1 MNNVKTLGQV
11 FTPHHIVSTMLSLR
25 KNDGSILE
33 PSSGDGAFLNNLQKD
48 AVAIE
53 IDSRFIKDERVK
65 NIDFFDYST
74 ENKFDTIIGNPP
86 YVRFQ
91 DISLET
97 QFKLDLS
104 IFDKR
109 TNLYQFFIKKSIEHL
124 TENGEL
130 IFITPKE
137 FLKATSSI
145 KLNQF
150 IYENGTITDIIDL
163 GDEKI
168 FGKFSPNV
176 IIFRFEKNNF
186 SRNTNIS
193 KRFTISNGQLY
204 FTNNIYSIKFSDLF
218 FVKVGAVSGADR
230 IFESEE
236 FGNTDF
242 ICSYTNQTG
251 KTRKMIYQKKVPYLD
266 KFKEK
271 LISRK
276 IRNFREDNWWEW
288 GRKFFDSDLPRI
300 YVNNKTRVKKPFF
313 THSSKYYD
321 GSVLAIFPKFANPNL
336 DNIVEDLNSVNWNE
350 LGFITDGR
358 FQFNQKSLENT
369 LLPDIFRKYFCNI

>member
-1 MNNVKTLGQV
+1 MNNIKTLGQV

-25 KNDGSILE
+25 ENIGSILE

-53 IDSRFIKDERVK
+53 IDSRFTKDKRVE

-124 TENGEL
+124 TKNGEL

-163 GDEKI
+163 GDERI

-176 IIFRFEKNNF
+176 IIFRFEKDNF
-186 SRNTNIS
+186 SRTTTTS
-193 KRFTISNGQLY
+193 KRFTLSNGQLY
-204 FTNNIYSIKFSDLF
+204 FTNNNYPIKFKDLF
-218 FVKVGAVSGADR
+218 FVKVGAVSGADK
-230 IFESEE
+230 IFESDK
-236 FGNTDF
+236 FGNSDF
-242 ICSYTNQTG
+242 VCSYTNQTG
-251 KTRKMIYQKKVPYLD
+251 KTRKMIYQKKHQYLEKYKD
-266 KFKEK
+266 K
-271 LISRK
+271 LIVRK

-288 GRKFFDSDLPRI
+288 DRKFYDSELPRI
-300 YVNNKTRVKKPFF
+300 YVNHKTRVKKPFF
-313 THSSKYYD
+313 KHSSKYYD
-321 GSVLAIFPKFANPNL
+321 GSVLAIFPKFTNPDL
-336 DNIVEDLNSVNWNE
+336 DDIIENINSVNWNE

-358 FQFNQKSLENT
+358 FIFSQRSLENSI
-369 LLPDIFRKYFCNI
+369 LPNLFRKYF